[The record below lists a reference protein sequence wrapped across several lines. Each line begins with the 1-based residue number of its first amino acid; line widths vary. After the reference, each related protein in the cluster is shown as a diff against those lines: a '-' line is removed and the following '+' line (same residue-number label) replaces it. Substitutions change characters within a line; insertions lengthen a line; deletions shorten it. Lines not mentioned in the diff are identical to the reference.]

1 MQRLIT
7 SSAAFLFFCK
17 TICVLLL
24 QVMYYTSMTNS
35 DQQTKD
41 SKTEHPYVSE
51 KSEGKPYAEWI
62 VAAIVA
68 TSAILA
74 FLGYATAAT
83 VVVAVTAV
91 TLGVIRLLMR
101 QRSPWKVRSVRF
113 DSFIS
118 IALGIGLFIT
128 YASISLLL

>member
-1 MQRLIT
+1 
-7 SSAAFLFFCK
+7 
-17 TICVLLL
+17 
-24 QVMYYTSMTNS
+24 MYYTSMTNS
-35 DQQTKD
+35 EQQTKD

-74 FLGYATAAT
+74 FLGCATAAT

>member
-1 MQRLIT
+1 
-7 SSAAFLFFCK
+7 
-17 TICVLLL
+17 
-24 QVMYYTSMTNS
+24 MYYTSMTNS
-35 DQQTKD
+35 EQQNKD

-62 VAAIVA
+62 VAAI
-68 TSAILA
+68 
-74 FLGYATAAT
+74 
-83 VVVAVTAV
+83 VAVTAV

>member
-1 MQRLIT
+1 
-7 SSAAFLFFCK
+7 
-17 TICVLLL
+17 
-24 QVMYYTSMTNS
+24 MYYTSMTNS
-35 DQQTKD
+35 EQQTKG

-68 TSAILA
+68 ISAILA
-74 FLGYATAAT
+74 FLGYATAAAAI
-83 VVVAVTAV
+83 VAVTAV

>member
-1 MQRLIT
+1 
-7 SSAAFLFFCK
+7 
-17 TICVLLL
+17 
-24 QVMYYTSMTNS
+24 MYYTSMTNS
-35 DQQTKD
+35 EQQNKD
-41 SKTEHPYVSE
+41 NKTEHPYVSE

-68 TSAILA
+68 ISAILA
-74 FLGYATAAT
+74 FLGYATAAAAI
-83 VVVAVTAV
+83 VAVTAV